1 MNTPEAHAGQ
11 EQRAENSSAA
21 PGQQALADALR
32 VSFRMLRL
40 TLVFLLVLY
49 LFSGIF
55 IVRQHERAFVLLFGR
70 VSGRPGERVRE
81 PGLHWT
87 LPRPFAEVLRIS
99 AARVHSLE
107 STAFWYAV
115 SPEETLMDIERP
127 APPRLD
133 PGRDGYTL
141 SGDANILHSRWILR
155 YTIDD
160 PERFLFHFSEPEK
173 TLHFLLEHA
182 VVQQSARMGIDRA
195 LRTEMEL
202 FRSEVAET
210 VRQRARGMDLGVD
223 IQRVDLTTVAP
234 PRQVA
239 AAFDAVI
246 EAEQERSRRISEA
259 SGYAAR
265 VLNEARGEGARRI
278 SAAEAYRSRLVGEIA
293 ANADYFTHVAQTYR
307 LAPEITAQTLRQ
319 DAVRRVLRAADER
332 YILRRGEAGRQELR
346 LLLSPPAR
354 RPGESAETP

>member
-1 MNTPEAHAGQ
+1 MNTRNPQVGPEPRAEAPPVAAGQ
-11 EQRAENSSAA
+11 QV
-21 PGQQALADALR
+21 LADALR

-40 TLVFLLVLY
+40 TLLFLMVLY
-49 LFSGIF
+49 LLSGIF
-55 IVRQHERAFVLLFGR
+55 VVRQHQRAFVLLFGR
-70 VSGRPGERVRE
+70 VSGGPGERVRE

-87 LPRPFAEVLRIS
+87 LPRPFAEVVRLS

-107 STAFWYAV
+107 STAFWYAI
-115 SPEETLMDIERP
+115 PAQEALMDLEGP
-127 APPRLD
+127 VPPRLN
-133 PGRDGYTL
+133 PGRDGYTI
-141 SGDANILHSRWILR
+141 SGDANILHSRWVLR
-155 YTIDD
+155 YTLDD
-160 PERFLFHFSEPEK
+160 PERFLFNFSNPEK
-173 TLHFLLEHA
+173 TLAFLLEHA
-182 VVQQSARMGIDRA
+182 VVRQSAGMGIDRA
-195 LRTEMEL
+195 LRTEIEA
-202 FRSEVAET
+202 FRSDVAEA
-210 VRQRARGMDLGVD
+210 VRQGARTMRLGVD
-223 IQRVDLTTVAP
+223 IQRVDLATVAP

-239 AAFDAVI
+239 AAFDSVI

-278 SAAEAYRSRLVGEIA
+278 SAAEAYRSRLVGETA
-293 ANADYFTHVAQTYR
+293 ANADYFTRVAQTYR

-354 RPGESAETP
+354 RPGEPVQTP